1 MGVSIDDINDM
12 NLNSWM
18 ICNGKSA
25 FNMDDIGVP
34 PFQETP
40 KYVWMGQS

>member
-1 MGVSIDDINDM
+1 MGVSIDDTNDI

-18 ICNGKSA
+18 IWNGKSV

-40 KYVWMGQS
+40 KYVWMAQS